1 MNRIF
6 IDLEMNGIPEE
17 REAERAICSTEVI
30 EIGAVMLDENNREIR
45 SFCRFVKPIYSEE
58 IFPVIEEL
66 TGITTQMV
74 AGEKTF
80 EKVLPDFLS
89 WCGRDYLIYSWSSC
103 DLWQLRH
110 EIRLKNLRLSPGL
123 KYMFSHWHDF
133 QREFSSFFNIR
144 RGLALEKA
152 VAVSGIRYSGHA
164 HDGLV
169 DARATAQLWCRTRK
183 RAMRRCIQPAVL
195 EIAGQKKQPVAE
207 AMEE

>member
-133 QREFSSFFNIR
+133 QREFSSFFNIH

-195 EIAGQKKQPVAE
+195 EIAGQKKQPAAG

>member
-30 EIGAVMLDENNREIR
+30 EIGAVMLDENNRENR

-195 EIAGQKKQPVAE
+195 EIAGQKKQPAAE
-207 AMEE
+207 AMGE